1 MRRLELR
8 ASLFLAG
15 LAATTG
21 ISCSSSQTPAAPS
34 AGATVEVSGTVVSTQ
49 TGFPVPFAFLNGDGP
64 GIVHFETDAAG
75 RFTVTGTAS
84 TTPASMFVGMAASRV
99 SSGLSP
105 PFIGRTT
112 NLGLSS
118 SRSGVRIDIIEDVA
132 PFSSVFYRQFA
143 RDARDTPPGNRTLR
157 PWTIA
162 PSFYIRT
169 THVDTGAPIPPVII
183 AELERMFR
191 NSVPELTGGRFAVA
205 AIETGPEERAARAGW
220 VNVLF
225 QRVLGAPGAGGQA
238 TIGGNQATIWLQFDP
253 ETPRLSPSSGS
264 ACAYATGA
272 AEHEIVHTMGFYHVD
287 GQPGVEKPFQSPDF
301 CSGVNRPSIVR
312 YHASIMYSRPFGN
325 AYPDVDPAAFLHSVS
340 TSEPGAIVACPLTD
354 LGRGR

>member
-1 MRRLELR
+1 MG
-8 ASLFLAG
+8 AG
-15 LAATTG
+15 LAAMFSIG
-21 ISCSSSQTPAAPS
+21 CSSSQAPAGPS
-34 AGATVEVSGTVVSTQ
+34 GTATIEVSGTVVSTQ
-49 TGFPVPFAFLNGDGP
+49 SGLPVPLAFLNGDG
-64 GIVHFETDAAG
+64 GTHFETDAAG
-75 RFTVTGTAS
+75 RFTVTGTISA
-84 TTPASMFVGMAASRV
+84 TPVQTFVGMASGRV

-105 PFIGRTT
+105 PFVSRTI

-132 PFSSVFYRQFA
+132 PFSSTFYRQFA

-169 THVDTGAPIPPVII
+169 THVDTGLPIPPVII
-183 AELERMFR
+183 AELQTLFR

-205 AIETGPEERAARAGW
+205 TIETGPEARADRAGW

-225 QRVLGAPGAGGQA
+225 QRVLPTPGAGGQA
-238 TIGGNQATIWLQFDP
+238 TIGGNQGTIWLQFDP
-253 ETPRLSPSSGS
+253 ETPRLGPQSGT

-287 GQPGVEKPFQSPDF
+287 GSPGVEKPFQSPDF
-301 CSGVNRPSIVR
+301 CSGNNRPAVVR

-325 AYPDVDPAAFLHSVS
+325 AYPDNDPAAFLHAVGSPPPV
-340 TSEPGAIVACPLTD
+340 IVACPFAG
-354 LGRGR
+354 LGAGM

>member
-1 MRRLELR
+1 MPWPEPR
-8 ASLFLAG
+8 ASLIGAG
-15 LAATTG
+15 LAALVS
-21 ISCSSSQTPAAPS
+21 ISFSCSSSAPAAPS
-34 AGATVEVSGTVVSTQ
+34 GPIAVAVSGTVVSTQ
-49 TGFPVPFAFLNGDGP
+49 TGLPVPSAFLNGSAGG
-64 GIVHFETDAAG
+64 GIIQFADAAG
-75 RFTVTGTAS
+75 GFTVTGAAS
-84 TTPASMFVGMAASRV
+84 TTPLQMMVGVLASRV

-105 PFIGRTT
+105 PFISRTI
-112 NLGLSS
+112 NLSLSS
-118 SRSGVRIDIIEDVA
+118 ARSGVRIDIIEDVA
-132 PFSSVFYRQFA
+132 PFSSTFYRQFA

-183 AELERMFR
+183 AEMERMFR

-205 AIETGPEERAARAGW
+205 TIETGPEARGDRAGW

-238 TIGGNQATIWLQFDP
+238 TIGGNQGTIWLQFDP
-253 ETPRLSPSSGS
+253 ETPRLSPSSGT

-287 GQPGVEKPFQSPDF
+287 GSPEMPKPFQSPDF
-301 CSGVNRPSIVR
+301 CSGNNRPSVVR

-325 AYPDVDPAAFLHSVS
+325 AFPDNDPPAHLHAVGSSPPVIVS
-340 TSEPGAIVACPLTD
+340 CPF
-354 LGRGR
+354 GK